1 MARSPGSTSRDR
13 RRERGALLLALVVEI
28 AIGMILFG
36 VAAQKWSDVRQR
48 EKEAEMFARARE
60 IQLALIRYQ
69 RDRGTLP
76 VEFKQ
81 LIEPGS
87 RGQYFI
93 RKLYKD
99 PLAKDGKWGL
109 LRQGPNGQVFDPY
122 KQETPE
128 SDLIGTTQT
137 TPVTSPTE
145 GVSGLSTSD
154 PGEVAG
160 GLPIVGVKTLCTEPP
175 FRYHNDHNEYSEMLF
190 TIFDFM
196 GNRQG
201 QPGQP
206 TGITPGGAPGGNPPS
221 PQPRPPGG

>member
-1 MARSPGSTSRDR
+1 MRRAIGSPGTR
-13 RRERGALLLALVVEI
+13 RREKGALLLALVVEL
-28 AIGMILFG
+28 AIGMILFA
-36 VAAQKWSDVRQR
+36 VATQKWADVRQR
-48 EKEAEMFARARE
+48 EMEAEMFARARE

-76 VEFKQ
+76 VEYKQ

-93 RKLYKD
+93 RRLYKD

-109 LRQGPNGQVFDPY
+109 LRQGPNGEVFDPY
-122 KQETPE
+122 KSEPAE
-128 SDLIGTTQT
+128 SELIGTSQNTL
-137 TPVTSPTE
+137 VTSPTS
-145 GVSGLSTSD
+145 GVTGLSTSD
-154 PGEVAG
+154 PGDVAG
-160 GLPIVGVKTLCTEPP
+160 GLPIVGVKTLCPDPP
-175 FRYHNDHNEYSEMLF
+175 FRFYNDHMDYSEMLF

-206 TGITPGGAPGGNPPS
+206 ASPGGATPPPPANP
-221 PQPRPPGG
+221 